1 MALTIKATITRYQRN
16 IDIAQLIY
24 NQLPL
29 VDQIIIVIRDYLQE
43 QDVIAVIVVA
53 RDGKG

>member
-1 MALTIKATITRYQRN
+1 MALAIKATITRNQRN